1 MLHGLKDKIRS
12 FNVENTNR
20 KFRNTIKKNKIK
32 HAIRKEE
39 NVQKKLKEYK
49 NVIAKSNWNW
59 FAIITKRKG

>member
-1 MLHGLKDKIRS
+1 MLHGLKDKMRS

-39 NVQKKLKEYK
+39 KENVQK
-49 NVIAKSNWNW
+49 N
-59 FAIITKRKG
+59 